1 MSKKSS
7 PTLIGAF
14 VVGAVALGLVGV
26 TIFGSGQFFRESYR
40 YILYFESDVSGL
52 SVGANVKLKG
62 VQIGTVSSI
71 LLGIGDMAALTGTSE
86 KFYVPV
92 VIELDAD
99 KTSNLGSLV
108 KPDPPTIADLVARGL
123 RAQLSSESLVTGVLY
138 VKLDL
143 FPATRGLRLGDQT
156 HSPYP
161 EIPTLPTPFEQATT
175 KAAQFFADLQQIDIK
190 GLVEEIKAAATSAR
204 TLLDSQGLHDAIE
217 HLDDTLATVDATLTS
232 LKQTSDTTRATLEP
246 LKKEIEPTLA
256 QLRAT
261 LSDLRVASVNAGA
274 VLQPDSPLIVALEK
288 TLGDA
293 AVTAKTVHDLAA
305 LLERQP
311 DALLRGKGERRR
323 NRETPAPAA
332 TP

>member
-14 VVGAVALGLVGV
+14 VVGAIALGLVGV
-26 TIFGSGQFFRESYR
+26 AIFGSGRFFRESYK

-52 SVGANVKLKG
+52 AVGANVKLKG
-62 VQIGTVSSI
+62 VQIGTVSSV
-71 LLGIGDMAALTGTSE
+71 LLGIGDMAALSGPRE

-99 KTSNLGSLV
+99 RTSNLGSLV

-143 FPATRGLRLGDQT
+143 FPATRGLRLGDQAG
-156 HSPYP
+156 SPYP

-190 GLVEEIKAAATSAR
+190 GLVEEIKVAAAAAR
-204 TLLDSQGLHDAIE
+204 TLLESQGLRDAID
-217 HLDDTLATVDATLTS
+217 HLDDTLHTVDTTLVS
-232 LKQTSDTTRATLEP
+232 LRQTSDATRATLEP
-246 LKKEIEPTLA
+246 LRKEIEPTLV

-261 LSDLRVASVNAGA
+261 LADLRTASVNAGS
-274 VLQPDSPLIVALEK
+274 VLHPDSPLIVALEK

-293 AVTAKTVHDLAA
+293 AVTAKTVKDVAA
-305 LLERQP
+305 MLERHP
-311 DALLRGKGERRR
+311 DALIKGIGERPKAKRR
-323 NRETPAPAA
+323 KGNEP
-332 TP
+332 